1 MYNLVKERGDGVI
14 YPNYLDEETVRLGLE
29 AGRLF
34 KATFHANVD
43 NIREGHVTLRV
54 VLDERAERQMN
65 DSEVSVLLSGRLDI
79 NRAVDGDQVIVELYP
94 KAQWKAESD
103 YLVNND
109 NPEEEQKDNDNEE
122 EAKQNQKEK
131 ENGTQT
137 ESSSSRTAE
146 KVTTGRVVA
155 IAKRN
160 WKQYCG
166 SIEPIAEGTI
176 NSYVAFRGSRDV

>member
-54 VLDERAERQMN
+54 VLNERVERQMN

-79 NRAVDGDQVIVELYP
+79 NRAVDGDQVVVELYP

-109 NPEEEQKDNDNEE
+109 NPEEEQKDNDDEE

-131 ENGTQT
+131 ENQ
-137 ESSSSRTAE
+137 
-146 KVTTGRVVA
+146 
-155 IAKRN
+155 
-160 WKQYCG
+160 KQ
-166 SIEPIAEGTI
+166 
-176 NSYVAFRGSRDV
+176 NQKKKK

>member
-43 NIREGHVTLRV
+43 NIRAGHVTLRV
-54 VLDERAERQMN
+54 VLNERVERQMN

-79 NRAVDGDQVIVELYP
+79 NRAVDGDQVVVELYP

-109 NPEEEQKDNDNEE
+109 NPEEEQKDNDDDEE
-122 EAKQNQKEK
+122 EAKQK

>member
-14 YPNYLDEETVRLGLE
+14 YPNYLDAETVRLGLE

-43 NIREGHVTLRV
+43 NIREGHVTLHVALER
-54 VLDERAERQMN
+54 RAERQVN

-109 NPEEEQKDNDNEE
+109 NPEEEQKDNDDEE
-122 EAKQNQKEK
+122 ENQNQKE
-131 ENGTQT
+131 NGNQT
-137 ESSSSRTAE
+137 ESTSSRTAE

-176 NSYVAFRGSRDV
+176 NNYVDFRGSRDV